1 MFVSAGRKY
10 DERGRVK
17 IDFDPAFHLFY
28 KYTTAQEQA
37 RSEKY
42 PSGA

>member
-10 DERGRVK
+10 DEGWVK